1 MGFSLSIK
9 TIEVFNEAPTKVQ
22 TETCKGFFKNLND
35 SFIET
40 CKSSIYTLQGTSKP
54 LWGFSTNLTRIL
66 IQTLEG
72 SLKNPIGNK
81 KNPEGF
87 LTNLIVFY

>member
-1 MGFSLSIK
+1 MGFSLSKK
-9 TIEVFNEAPTKVQ
+9 TIEVFYEAPTKVQ
-22 TETCKGFFKNLND
+22 TETCKGFFKNLHD

-40 CKSSIYTLQGTSKP
+40 CKGLIYSLQGTSKP

-66 IQTLEG
+66 IRTLEG
-72 SLKNPIGNK
+72 SLKNPKGSK

-87 LTNLIVFY
+87 